1 MKKLSRKN
9 QFPFLITCLT
19 ILLYG
24 PLFAQK
30 DDTLRLDN
38 GDRIT
43 GEIKKVEHGIMN
55 FKTSDMGTLNIEWN
69 KIESIQSKKFFE
81 IYLNDNTKYFGQI
94 DSSFAESARIQ
105 LLKRMQG
112 ITNYLDL
119 ISKVNPIKQ
128 RFLDR
133 LDIDLELGFQYNKGS
148 DVSTLNT
155 GYNFYYRSLR
165 HGLRLKGD
173 NYITDQRT
181 EDQEFRKQ
189 DITLTYIHY
198 MRKSWTLSVLTSA
211 QQNTELGMDLRA
223 LFGTTAGKLILQT
236 ARMDLG
242 LAGGLSANQETST
255 DGSVTNNLE
264 VVFGTEFQLFKFHNP
279 EIKVILD
286 FTIFPSLTVKDR
298 LRSVGNVK
306 TKIEVFKDLYFNLT
320 FYESFDSD
328 PPDITASN
336 NDFGITTGIS
346 YSF

>member
-1 MKKLSRKN
+1 MKKLSPKIPV
-9 QFPFLITCLT
+9 PFFISCLI
-19 ILLYG
+19 ILLAG

-30 DDTLRLDN
+30 DDTVRLDN

-43 GEIKKVEHGIMN
+43 GEIKKMEYGIMN
-55 FKTSDMGTLNIEWN
+55 FKTSDMGTLYIEWT
-69 KIESIQSKKFFE
+69 KIESIKSKKFFE

-94 DSSFAESARIQ
+94 DSSFAESPRIQ
-105 LLKRMQG
+105 LLQRMQG

-128 RFLDR
+128 GFLDR

-148 DVSTLNT
+148 NISTLNT
-155 GYNFYYRSLR
+155 GYNLYYRSLR

-181 EDQEFRKQ
+181 DDHEFRKQ

-198 MRKSWTLSVLTSA
+198 MKKSWTLSVLTSA
-211 QQNTELGMDLRA
+211 QQNTELGLDLRV
-223 LFGTTAGKLILQT
+223 LFGTAVGKLIIQT
-236 ARMDLG
+236 SRLDLG
-242 LAGGLSANQETST
+242 LAGGLSTNQETST
-255 DGSVTNNLE
+255 NGIVTNNVE
-264 VVFGTEFQLFKFHNP
+264 AIIGTEFQIFKFHNP
-279 EIKVILD
+279 EIKITLD

-298 LRSVGNVK
+298 LRSVGNIK
-306 TKIEVFKDLYFNLT
+306 AKIEVLRDLYFNLT

-328 PPDITASN
+328 PPDSSASN